1 MLVKPIGPLE
11 VNDLD
16 SKFTIIFEKYT
27 ISTIGSLKYLERQ
40 SVRGCVINSLNVS
53 VLEIVI
59 YFHASDEIL
68 EIFFSI
74 FDFQKNMVVRVGPNY

>member
-27 ISTIGSLKYLERQ
+27 IQIVKLIENTMILD
-40 SVRGCVINSLNVS
+40 VRGTHWMSQ
-53 VLEIVI
+53 
-59 YFHASDEIL
+59 F
-68 EIFFSI
+68 
-74 FDFQKNMVVRVGPNY
+74 